1 MSFEVLTIGFLSA
14 MGIVIII
21 AIIGIIVSTRAE
33 HKEQLK
39 CTIFKYSCKKFYK
52 RAIWIDNHDN
62 NHIII
67 EIINKGV

>member
-14 MGIVIII
+14 MGVVVLI

-39 CTIFKYSCKKFYK
+39 CTICKYSCKKFHK
-52 RAIWIDNHDN
+52 RAIRIDNHDN